1 MNIEEKMWNTV
12 GTGLKIHA
20 FNNGT
25 ALCRSNYKNATPAGN
40 LDYCEATDRA
50 RSWGLSLCTT
60 CDAKFNAAVERLEN
74 SLRPSTGEGDH
85 LPPAE
90 DTKAPAPAPARVR
103 TEDLA
108 PGDRVWG
115 DRNFIEVGPYP
126 HELELNPWNTGAAMR
141 ITGVDFDGNPLVL
154 DALASKEWIRDRT
167 PAVQRTTTTTNE
179 EDSLPIDN
187 GPLTER
193 QTVIISHVRAGLRYR
208 KVAEQIGISEVLVRR
223 EVVAITRKLRATT
236 FQQAICLYTMAM
248 AYRGVADMLDAT
260 SRAHLEQDGVAED
273 HVNHVLMGLAN
284 VYRYRAARLLPQ

>member
-60 CDAKFNAAVERLEN
+60 CDAKFNAAIERLEN
-74 SLRPSTGEGDH
+74 SLAPSTGEGDY

-90 DTKAPAPAPARVR
+90 DTNAPARVR

-126 HELELNPWNTGAAMR
+126 RELELNPWNTGTAMR

-154 DALASKEWIRDRT
+154 DALASKEWTRDRT
-167 PAVQRTTTTTNE
+167 PAVQRTTTTTTTTNE

-193 QTVIISHVRAGLRYR
+193 QTAIIGHVRVGLRYR
-208 KVAEQIGISEVLVRR
+208 KVAEQVGISEVLVRR
-223 EVVAITRKLRATT
+223 EAVAITRKLRATT
-236 FQQAICLYTMAM
+236 FQQAICLYATAQ
-248 AYRGVADMLDAT
+248 AYLQVADVLDGT
-260 SRAHLEQDGVAED
+260 GRAHPEQDGAAED
-273 HVNHVLMGLAN
+273 HVDRVLKMLAAI
-284 VYRYRAARLLPQ
+284 YRDRAARLLPQ